1 MAADAEAESRTEQRP
16 TLQVIIGSTRPGRL
30 GEPIG
35 NWVYERAA
43 AHGAF
48 EAELVDLA
56 EVGLPLLDEPNHPST
71 GQYVHQHT
79 KDWSA
84 TVLRA
89 DAFVFVFPEYN
100 HGINAALKNA
110 IDFLHREWRYK
121 PAGIVSYGGVS
132 AGLRAAQALRPVL
145 SGLKMV
151 PMQESVSIPFAK
163 TLVHDGALA
172 PNDSMERSAVSML
185 DELIRW
191 SGALAGLRTLEQP

>member
-1 MAADAEAESRTEQRP
+1 VVAEAGAEPRTEPRP
-16 TLQVIIGSTRPGRL
+16 TLQVIIGSTRPGRV

-35 NWVYERAA
+35 NWVHERAVT
-43 AHGAF
+43 HGAF

-84 TVLRA
+84 TVMRA

-121 PAGIVSYGGVS
+121 PAGIVSYGGIS

-151 PMQESVSIPFAK
+151 PMQESVSIPFVK
-163 TLVHDGALA
+163 TLVHDGALL
-172 PNDSMERSAVSML
+172 PNDSMERSVVSML
-185 DELIRW
+185 DELARW
-191 SGALAGLRTLEQP
+191 TGALDELRDVEQP